1 MTRIKIKKIKWD
13 SWNLEHI
20 IKHKV
25 EVEEIVE
32 ASKNLYFHRKTDK
45 GRYLAVGRTG
55 TRLLTLIIN
64 RESVG
69 IYYLITAFDTAKKD
83 RKKVYEKEK

>member
-1 MTRIKIKKIKWD
+1 MTRIKIKYIKWD
-13 SWNLEHI
+13 NWNREHI
-20 IKHKV
+20 IKHGV
-25 EVEEIVE
+25 TIEEIVE

-45 GRYLAVGRTG
+45 NRYLAVGRSN

-64 RESVG
+64 RENIG
-69 IYYLITAFDTAKKD
+69 IYYLVTAFDTAKKD